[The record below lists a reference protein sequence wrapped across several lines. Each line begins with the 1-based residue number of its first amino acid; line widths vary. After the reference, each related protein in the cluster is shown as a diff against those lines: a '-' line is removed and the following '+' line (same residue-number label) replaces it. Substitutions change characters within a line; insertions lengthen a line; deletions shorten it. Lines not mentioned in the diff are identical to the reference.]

1 MCLVIFICCFFSI
14 LVYGSKEQRP
24 PEAVPKPTE
33 QGTKKQAVG
42 GGEDDRSK
50 PPKVEQ
56 TEATRQGSK
65 PLDETTEGHGTKEHA
80 WARAK
85 EQTT

>member
-1 MCLVIFICCFFSI
+1 MPLLLFHRI

-24 PEAVPKPTE
+24 PEAVPKPKE
-33 QGTKKQAVG
+33 QGTKGQAVG

-50 PPKVEQ
+50 PPKAEQ

-65 PLDETTEGHGTKEHA
+65 PLDETTEGYGTKEHA

-85 EQTT
+85 DQTT